1 MENINRDDNIFRQLP
16 RLVRQT
22 AIPRMVDDL
31 DDIFMND
38 FENID
43 PATIA
48 PKSKKSKEKQAQKGA
63 GLVNSDNSHNP
74 ALLSSNQGAVVGYIG
89 SSNKVDAAMG
99 KGVHYKTLKGG
110 KRKPKKKS
118 GKKKYGKKHGK
129 TAKKMHGKKKH
140 GKKKRKTIKRKYKK

>member
-1 MENINRDDNIFRQLP
+1 MNNNIAP
-16 RLVRQT
+16 TRLVRQA

-43 PATIA
+43 PSTIA
-48 PKSKKSKEKQAQKGA
+48 PKSKKSKEKQTQKGA
-63 GLVNSDNSHNP
+63 GLVNPDNSHNP

-118 GKKKYGKKHGK
+118 GK
-129 TAKKMHGKKKH
+129 TAKRKQ
-140 GKKKRKTIKRKYKK
+140 GKKKRKTVKRKTVKRKRGKKKNEKK